1 MSKTKQREHLLPN
14 SGPCKKAHRKVAL
27 HTHAQTTDRKVA
39 LHTHA
44 QTTDRKVALHTQAQT
59 TAEGAH
65 LHATF
70 MELWVALMSCFM
82 LSHLSARGLCNVL

>member
-44 QTTDRKVALHTQAQT
+44 QTT
-59 TAEGAH
+59 AEGAH

-70 MELWVALMSCFM
+70 MELRVALMSCFM